1 MTPIFKVIGLQL
13 NNSYTVISLF
23 FMLKSSAYKP
33 LTNRLISNPSNKC
46 VNKHKLSFPLYAI
59 EFDGQQKKNGDH
71 MWWPREVCVKVKLL
85 SQSTHYI
92 FFHLY
97 GVQPYRDFC

>member
-1 MTPIFKVIGLQL
+1 MMTPIFKVIGLQL

-59 EFDGQQKKNGDH
+59 EFDGQQKK
-71 MWWPREVCVKVKLL
+71 R
-85 SQSTHYI
+85 
-92 FFHLY
+92 
-97 GVQPYRDFC
+97 QPYVVAARSLCKSKAAFTKHTLYFLSSLWGTAL